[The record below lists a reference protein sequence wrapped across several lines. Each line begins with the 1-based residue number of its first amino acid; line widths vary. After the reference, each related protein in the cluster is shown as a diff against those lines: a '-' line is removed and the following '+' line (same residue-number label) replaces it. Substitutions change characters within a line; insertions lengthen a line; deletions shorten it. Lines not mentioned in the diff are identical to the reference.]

1 MSNYIFIPDNNSLI
15 ALEGL
20 RKGTICYKINTS
32 PYQTISWTVRQTLFY
47 KIQYKMKK
55 SSGQLIFDENML
67 SSDEKT
73 EFKRLF
79 NNFNN
84 LNKVPREKVIKNC
97 IIVFAHRKGA
107 IGFKIIGV
115 NIYVSFKS
123 SKLNEIKEICK
134 RNNVTINYD
143 NKLASYLFAN
153 CYLNEI
159 PELNIC
165 RLLAERFIKIIKRN
179 KVFDNKLKLI
189 LAGDC

>member
-15 ALEGL
+15 ASEGL
-20 RKGTICYKINTS
+20 RKGTIHYKINTS
-32 PYQTISWTVRQTLFY
+32 PYQTISWPVRETLFY

-55 SSGQLIFDENML
+55 SSSGQLIFDKNML

-84 LNKVPREKVIKNC
+84 LNKVPKENEIKKC
-97 IIVFAHRKGA
+97 IIVFTHRKVA
-107 IGFKIIGV
+107 IGFKIIGA

-143 NKLASYLFAN
+143 NKLASYLFTN

-159 PELNIC
+159 PELDILG
-165 RLLAERFIKIIKRN
+165 LLAERFVKIIKKDKIFAN
-179 KVFDNKLKLI
+179 KCD
-189 LAGDC
+189 LAFR